1 MKLILAVLACAMLV
15 GCTSMP
21 YRPAQ
26 ADGAFPGLVD
36 FVASAPGRSVDVLLV
51 HGMCTHDVRWVDAT
65 VAQLSS
71 ALRAQTQAPAAAPA
85 AMAAAEGI
93 QLVERRI
100 TLRQGELRI
109 KALVWSPLTTPLKH
123 QLDYDHS
130 DRLPVVRAKL
140 NARAK
145 DLLMDDC
152 IPDALIYQGVSRDAI
167 QQRMAQAVLRATE
180 GAAPDAPLLVLS
192 ASLGSKILFD
202 TLLRMD
208 AAAQRTIDRIA
219 YLVMAANQIPL
230 LTLADQQAVAAAPVP
245 GPGPGATPTASGA
258 SGAPAASTASAAQA
272 GDSLQ
277 ALLRKRRAAATPRTA
292 RKLTL
297 VAFSDPNDLLTYTL
311 ERERYAPLGVE
322 VVNVLVS
329 NAPTWFGLL
338 ERPDHA
344 HGNYLLNP
352 DVARMAACGQPRSA
366 RCE

>member
-1 MKLILAVLACAMLV
+1 MKLIFAVMACAMLV
-15 GCTSMP
+15 GCSSMP

-36 FVASAPGRSVDVLLV
+36 FVATAPGRSVDVLLV
-51 HGMCTHDVRWVDAT
+51 HGMCTHDVRWVDET

-71 ALRAQTQAPAAAPA
+71 ALRAQTQAAAAPKA
-85 AMAAAEGI
+85 PVTPGAAAPIEGI
-93 QLVERRI
+93 EIVTRTI
-100 TLRQGELRI
+100 ALRQGELRI
-109 KALVWSPLTTPLKH
+109 KALVWSPLTTPFKH

-130 DRLPVVRAKL
+130 ERLPAVRAKL

-152 IPDALIYQGVSRDAI
+152 IPDAMIYQGVSRDAI
-167 QQRMAQAVLRATE
+167 QQRMAQAILQATE
-180 GAAPDAPLLVLS
+180 GAAPDTPLLVLS

-202 TLLRMD
+202 TLLHMD
-208 AAAQRTIDRIA
+208 AAAQRTIDRMA

-230 LTLADQQAVAAAPVP
+230 LALADQQAVA
-245 GPGPGATPTASGA
+245 PGPGAVSA
-258 SGAPAASTASAAQA
+258 ASAAPA

-292 RKLTL
+292 HKLTL

>member
-1 MKLILAVLACAMLV
+1 MKLILALLACALLV

-36 FVASAPGRSVDVLLV
+36 LVASAPGRSVDVLLV
-51 HGMCTHDVRWVDAT
+51 HGMCTHDVRWVDET

-71 ALRAQTQAPAAAPA
+71 ALKAQTQGPAPLAAAA
-85 AMAAAEGI
+85 DGI
-93 QLVERRI
+93 QIVERSI
-100 TLRQGELRI
+100 VLRQGELRI
-109 KALVWSPLTTPLKH
+109 KALLWSPLTAPLKR
-123 QLDYDHS
+123 QLDYDLS
-130 DRLPVVRAKL
+130 DRLPAVRARL

-145 DLLMDDC
+145 DMLMDDC

-167 QQRMAQAVLRATE
+167 QQRFAQAILRATE
-180 GAAPDAPLLVLS
+180 GASPEAPLLVLS

-208 AAAQRTIDRIA
+208 HAAQRTIDRMA
-219 YLVMAANQIPL
+219 FVVMAANQIPL
-230 LTLADQQAVAAAPVP
+230 LALADQQAAAGPGVAAAP
-245 GPGPGATPTASGA
+245 
-258 SGAPAASTASAAQA
+258 AA
-272 GDSLQ
+272 DSLHQ
-277 ALLRKRRAAATPRTA
+277 LLRKRRAPATPRSA

-344 HGNYLLNP
+344 HAHYLINP
-352 DVARMAACGQPRSA
+352 DVARMTACGQPRSA

>member
-1 MKLILAVLACAMLV
+1 MKLFPMALACALLL
-15 GCTSMP
+15 GCSSMP

-26 ADGAFPGLVD
+26 ADGAFPGLAD
-36 FVASAPGRSVDVLLV
+36 FVANAPERSVDVLLV

-65 VAQLSS
+65 VAQLGS
-71 ALRAQTQAPAAAPA
+71 ALKAQAQGPAARGGPAVAAPVD
-85 AMAAAEGI
+85 GI
-93 QLVERRI
+93 GIVERTI
-100 TLRQGELRI
+100 VLRQGELRI
-109 KALVWSPLTTPLKH
+109 KALLWSPLTTPLKH

-130 DRLPVVRAKL
+130 ARLPAVRAKL

-145 DLLMDDC
+145 DMLMDDC
-152 IPDALIYQGVSRDAI
+152 IPDALIYQGVARDAI
-167 QQRMAQAVLRATE
+167 QQRMAQAILRATE

-208 AAAQRTIDRIA
+208 LAGQRTIDRLA

-230 LTLADQQAVAAAPVP
+230 LALADQQAATGAAPTAAAPA
-245 GPGPGATPTASGA
+245 GAA
-258 SGAPAASTASAAQA
+258 
-272 GDSLQ
+272 DSLH
-277 ALLRKRRAAATPRTA
+277 ALLRKRRAPASPRNA
-292 RKLTL
+292 RPLTL

-311 ERERYAPLGVE
+311 ERERYAGLGVE

-329 NAPTWFGLL
+329 NAPTWLGLL

-344 HGNYLLNP
+344 HANYLLNP

>member
-1 MKLILAVLACAMLV
+1 MEANMKLFPMLLACAMLA
-15 GCTSMP
+15 GCSSMP

-36 FVASAPGRSVDVLLV
+36 FVATAPGRSVDVLLV

-65 VAQLSS
+65 VAQLGS
-71 ALRAQTQAPAAAPA
+71 ALQAQAANATKVSA
-85 AMAAAEGI
+85 ASAADGI
-93 QLVERRI
+93 EIVERTI
-100 TLRQGELRI
+100 TLRQGELRV
-109 KALVWSPLTTPLKH
+109 KALLWSPLTAPLKR
-123 QLDYDHS
+123 QLDYDRS
-130 DRLPVVRAKL
+130 DRLPLVRAKF

-152 IPDALIYQGVSRDAI
+152 IPDALIYQGLSRDAI
-167 QQRMAQAVLRATE
+167 QQRMAQAIRRATQ
-180 GAAPDAPLLVLS
+180 GARPDAPLLVLS

-208 AAAQRTIDRIA
+208 REAQPTIERLA

-230 LTLADQQAVAAAPVP
+230 LSLADQQAVGTAAALA
-245 GPGPGATPTASGA
+245 ATP
-258 SGAPAASTASAAQA
+258 P
-272 GDSLQ
+272 DSLQ
-277 ALLRKRRAAATPRTA
+277 AVLRKRRAPASPRSA
-292 RKLTL
+292 QQLTL

-311 ERERYAPLGVE
+311 ERARYEGLGVN

-344 HGNYLLNP
+344 HANYLINP

>member
-51 HGMCTHDVRWVDAT
+51 HGMCTHDVRWVDDT

-71 ALRAQTQAPAAAPA
+71 ALRAQTQGTPPGSAAGA
-85 AMAAAEGI
+85 AVATTDGI
-93 QLVERRI
+93 EIVERSI
-100 TLRQGELRI
+100 QLRQGELRI
-109 KALVWSPLTTPLKH
+109 KALLWSPLTTPLKH

-145 DLLMDDC
+145 DMLMDDC

-167 QQRMAQAVLRATE
+167 QQRMAQAILRATE

-192 ASLGSKILFD
+192 SSLGSKILFD

-208 AAAQRTIDRIA
+208 AAAQRTIDRMA

-230 LTLADQQAVAAAPVP
+230 LALADQQAVA
-245 GPGPGATPTASGA
+245 PGAAA
-258 SGAPAASTASAAQA
+258 APAAPPP
-272 GDSLQ
+272 DSLQ
-277 ALLRKRRAAATPRTA
+277 ALLRKRRAAATPRTT
-292 RKLTL
+292 RRLTL

>member
-15 GCTSMP
+15 GCTSLP

-65 VAQLSS
+65 VAQLGS
-71 ALRAQTQAPAAAPA
+71 ALRAQAGPPAPRGTPGTVVD
-85 AMAAAEGI
+85 GI
-93 QLVERRI
+93 EIVERTI
-100 TLRQGELRI
+100 ALRQGELRI

-130 DRLPVVRAKL
+130 AQLPVQRARL

-167 QQRMAQAVLRATE
+167 QQRMAQAILRATE
-180 GAAPDAPLLVLS
+180 GAPADAPLLVLS

-208 AAAQRTIDRIA
+208 AAAQRTIDRLA

-230 LTLADQQAVAAAPVP
+230 LALADQPAVA
-245 GPGPGATPTASGA
+245 PGA
-258 SGAPAASTASAAQA
+258 ASALPAPA

-277 ALLRKRRAAATPRTA
+277 AVLRKRRAAATPRAA

-311 ERERYAPLGVE
+311 QRERYAPLGVE

-352 DVARMAACGQPRSA
+352 DVARMAACGQPHSA

>member
-1 MKLILAVLACAMLV
+1 MKRILAVLACAMLV
-15 GCTSMP
+15 GCSSMP

-36 FVASAPGRSVDVLLV
+36 FVATAPGRSVDVLLV
-51 HGMCTHDVRWVDAT
+51 HGMCTHDERWVVDT
-65 VAQLSS
+65 VLQLSS
-71 ALRAQTQAPAAAPA
+71 ALRAQAQSASAAP
-85 AMAAAEGI
+85 MAVAEGI
-93 QLVERRI
+93 QLFERTI

-130 DRLPVVRAKL
+130 DRLPAVRAKL

-145 DLLMDDC
+145 DLLMNDC

-167 QQRMAQAVLRATE
+167 QQRMAQAILRATE
-180 GAAPDAPLLVLS
+180 GAASEAPLLVLS

-208 AAAQRTIDRIA
+208 VAAQRTIDRIA

-230 LTLADQQAVAAAPVP
+230 LALADQQAVA
-245 GPGPGATPTASGA
+245 PGPGARPAT
-258 SGAPAASTASAAQA
+258 PAATAAPG

-277 ALLRKRRAAATPRTA
+277 AVLRKRRAAATPRAA

-311 ERERYAPLGVE
+311 ERERYAPLGVD

-352 DVARMAACGQPRSA
+352 DVARMAACGQPHSA